1 MTIKKMITN
10 LKSFDCKT
18 NSSCKHLVKYI
29 ENSMENMHILLLGCE
44 QPFSDLFMND
54 FSSAGEKLLNK
65 NLRSTRLSYTPNAE
79 ITRMVKKYG
88 NNSSNDVHPNWQRTS
103 RNCNSCKRDLR
114 DILIYQ
120 QKFRLN
126 TGLCVTIFYTIAVI
140 FVGWPQCQCQV

>member
-1 MTIKKMITN
+1 MKQKFALNEIKLHSECRN
-10 LKSFDCKT
+10 
-18 NSSCKHLVKYI
+18 
-29 ENSMENMHILLLGCE
+29 
-44 QPFSDLFMND
+44 
-54 FSSAGEKLLNK
+54 
-65 NLRSTRLSYTPNAE
+65 NAHGQ
-79 ITRMVKKYG
+79 KYG

-140 FVGWPQCQCQV
+140 FVG